1 MTRSF
6 GPAVISTAS
15 DTQIDRV
22 TCSYCMFRNH
32 HNGADACTYKDRSN
46 PTPIPD
52 PQNTPDWCE
61 MKAGAVRD
69 ATDTING
76 VLHYVVRWPSKAKSE
91 EGREV
96 YEGIPSEAMRQ
107 FRLVTRKAKRGA
119 IELQTSTGRTL
130 ASWPDTSAGEIGD

>member
-1 MTRSF
+1 MRSF
-6 GPAVISTAS
+6 GPAVIHAPNA
-15 DTQIDRV
+15 TQIERV
-22 TCSYCMFRNH
+22 SCSYCMFRNP
-32 HNGADACTYKDRSN
+32 HNSGDACTYKDRSN

-52 PQNTPDWCE
+52 PKNTPDWCE

-76 VLHYVVRWPSKAKSE
+76 VVHYVIRWSSKGKTG

-107 FRLVTRKAKRGA
+107 FRLATRNAKRGA
-119 IELQTSTGRTL
+119 IELQTTTGQTL
-130 ASWPDTSAGEIGD
+130 ASWPDTEDAT